1 MMRSWRSCQ
10 LTSCPCIR
18 ATIGIWM
25 AVLLVGMGTTSA
37 PAAQTPATGQTVA
50 DGVYTEAQAARGK
63 ETYEQNCSFC
73 HLSDLTGEGFAPAL
87 VEDTFTQRWT
97 DGNLGELYTIV
108 KATMPQ
114 DKPDS
119 LTEVQYA
126 GIVAYILKVNKYPAG
141 QQELRPDLA
150 ALKGVAFKRPGA
162 GAKQ

>member
-1 MMRSWRSCQ
+1 M
-10 LTSCPCIR
+10 
-18 ATIGIWM
+18 
-25 AVLLVGMGTTSA
+25 
-37 PAAQTPATGQTVA
+37 
-50 DGVYTEAQAARGK
+50 
-63 ETYEQNCSFC
+63 
-73 HLSDLTGEGFAPAL
+73 
-87 VEDTFTQRWT
+87 QRWT

-126 GIVAYILKVNKYPAG
+126 EVVAYILKVNKYPAG

-150 ALKGVAFKRPGA
+150 VLKGMAFKRPGA